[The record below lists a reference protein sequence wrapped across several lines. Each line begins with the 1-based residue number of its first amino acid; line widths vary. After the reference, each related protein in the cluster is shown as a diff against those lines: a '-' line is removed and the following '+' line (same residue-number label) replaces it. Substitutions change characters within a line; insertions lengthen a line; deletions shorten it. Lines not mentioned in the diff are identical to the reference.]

1 MTMKHKIEQLV
12 QKGLTLLLELKEPF
26 LMEWRKLQPTLK
38 IQNDHLVDEIDTM
51 IQIALKKI
59 SAGKVSNP
67 DTFIHSILTEW
78 QNRFSTEYNESDSIS
93 LVSTIENIFH
103 KLLSEKS
110 EATFLDYQAIQSFFS
125 RMMDQALLTQSWE
138 EQNKKWIKNMIVT
151 DIIPM
156 KWAAVVKKELENYQ
170 IESIVC
176 SDDYAVDTHLIDMC
190 SNLKASQIGHLSSA
204 INKLIGTGE
213 EESDIVQ
220 IPCLN
225 DVLLVCVRD
234 PETTITEHQFD
245 FIRGMYLRQLK
256 LQQLESRMEW
266 KDGSLLFLQH
276 LLRARSVDDA
286 VKAITKGLVDYMPF
300 SRCGLF
306 LYNHYEDK
314 GIGVSGYNVNIPSV
328 QQIQEEILGLS
339 LIEKYLNSLTH
350 SQPLYFSNAL
360 EVLPKKYVNEFQLRS
375 LVVLPIFVPT
385 KSKLLGIALLDQGEN
400 SHFDISMQTLSTLI
414 KFGHYAG
421 ELLYS
426 IWDEAL
432 HQFGGTHS
440 VLTMRE
446 KEVLQLIA
454 GRASINEAAEKLHL
468 SSYTVRDYISVII
481 QKLEAKNRTDAAVKA
496 IKMKLI
502 S

>member
-1 MTMKHKIEQLV
+1 MKHKIEQLL
-12 QKGLTLLLELKEPF
+12 QKGLSLLLELKEPF
-26 LMEWRKLQPTLK
+26 MMEWRDMQTTLK
-38 IQNDHLVDEIDTM
+38 YQNDHLVEEIETM
-51 IQIALKKI
+51 IQIA
-59 SAGKVSNP
+59 SEKVTTSKASNV

-78 QNRFSTEYNESDSIS
+78 QSRYSTQYNESESLS
-93 LVSTIENIFH
+93 LVSSIENIFH
-103 KLLSEKS
+103 KLLADKPTT
-110 EATFLDYQAIQSFFS
+110 TFLDHQAIQSFFS

-138 EQNKKWIKNMIVT
+138 EQNKKWLKNIIAT
-151 DIIPM
+151 NIIPM
-156 KWAAVVKKELENYQ
+156 KWVAVVKKEQELYQ
-170 IESIVC
+170 IESVVC
-176 SDDYAVDTHLIDMC
+176 ADEYAVDSHLIDMC
-190 SNLKASQIGHLSSA
+190 SNLKASQICHISLA
-204 INKLIGTGE
+204 IKKLIGTGE
-213 EESDIVQ
+213 KETDIVQ
-220 IPCLN
+220 VSCLN
-225 DVLLVCVRD
+225 DVLLVCLREPGMTV
-234 PETTITEHQFD
+234 TEQQYD

-300 SRCGLF
+300 NRCALF

-339 LIEKYLNSLTH
+339 LIENYLSSLTH
-350 SQPLYFSNAL
+350 SQPLYFLNAT
-360 EVLPKKYVNEFQLRS
+360 EVLPKKYVKEFQLRS

-385 KSKLLGIALLDQGEN
+385 KSKLLGIALLDQGED
-400 SHFDISMQTLSTLI
+400 SQFEISMQTLSTLI

-432 HQFGGTHS
+432 QQFGGTQS
-440 VLTMRE
+440 VLTVRE

-454 GRASINEAAEKLHL
+454 SGASINEAAEKLHL
-468 SSYTVRDYISVII
+468 SSYTVRDYVSVII

-496 IKMKLI
+496 LKMKLI